1 MITDIKDIIRLF
13 DEIDDALSVRT
24 DMYLIGGGAMMFNA
38 DKALTKDLDM
48 VVYDKES
55 FHRLEDTF
63 IKLGFEAKSP
73 TDEYLRFNLSNILI
87 REDGYRVDLFHEKVC
102 RKLRLSERMMGRSI
116 TRFSGKN
123 LFVHSIS
130 PHDIIVFKSIT
141 DRAGDFDDCM
151 SMVDEMKIDWNIVL
165 DEIEHQVKEGE
176 DVWITWFCDRLTTMS
191 EKYDT
196 YIPILNRIT
205 NLSDEFIEKWEQEM
219 IDKLPE
225 DER

>member
-1 MITDIKDIIRLF
+1 MITNVNDILHLF
-13 DEIDDALSVRT
+13 DEIDRMLCVKT
-24 DMYLIGGGAMMFNA
+24 DIYLIGGGAMMFNA
-38 DKALTKDLDM
+38 DKTLTKDLDM
-48 VVYDKES
+48 VVYDKDD
-55 FHRLEDTF
+55 FLRLEDTF

-73 TDEYLRFNLSNILI
+73 TDEYQRFNLSNILI

-102 RKLRLSERMMGRSI
+102 RKLRLSERMMERST
-116 TRFSGKN
+116 TRYSGER
-123 LFVHSIS
+123 LSVHSIS

-141 DRAGDFDDCM
+141 DRVGDFDDCM
-151 SMVDEMKIDWNIVL
+151 SMIDEMKIDWNIVL
-165 DEIEHQVKEGE
+165 DEIEHQVDEGE

-191 EKYDT
+191 EKYDA

-205 NLSDEFIEKWEQEM
+205 KLSDAFLEKWEQEM